1 MKNEIIKFNDNSILK
16 EISDK
21 HINSFLKDK
30 EFHQSDNSLF
40 IEYLCNCINKD
51 LKDKCGGNF
60 KYIIHISL
68 IKDTSLDVSFN
79 VSGNVNNETDAVFN
93 KIYSFEKI
101 GCILSIF
108 VLAL

>member
-1 MKNEIIKFNDNSILK
+1 MKNEIIKFTDNSILK

-40 IEYLCNCINKD
+40 IEYLSNCINKD
-51 LKDKCGGNF
+51 LNDKCGGNF

-79 VSGNVNNETDAVFN
+79 VSGNVNKKLMLILIKYMHLKKLVVFCL
-93 KIYSFEKI
+93 Y
-101 GCILSIF
+101 LY
-108 VLAL
+108 

>member
-1 MKNEIIKFNDNSILK
+1 MIKFNDNTVLM

-21 HINSFLKDK
+21 HVNSFLKDK
-30 EFHQSDNSLF
+30 EFHTSDNSLF
-40 IEYLCNCINKD
+40 IEYLVNCINKD
-51 LKDKCGGNF
+51 LKEKCGGNF
-60 KYIIHISL
+60 KYIINLSL
-68 IKDTSLDVSFN
+68 LKDTSLDVSFN
-79 VSGNVNNETDAVFN
+79 VTGNINNETDTTFN